1 MASPNSSFTEIITT
15 TLENRQGKTADNVS
29 KGNALLARLK
39 KKGAWKPA
47 TGRSIVQ
54 ELEYSEGNFQ
64 WFSGYETITITPPD
78 VFTAA
83 EYNWKQAAGSV
94 SISGLEKD
102 VQNTGKEALIDL
114 MEARIKNAERTMK
127 NNVTIA
133 CYSDGTGSSGKEI
146 GGLQLLVADD
156 PTASATVGGIN
167 QNTYSWWRNQTYDF
181 STEAAGGVA
190 SATTIQEGMNKLSLR
205 CSRGGDQT
213 DLILMDDD
221 YFGYFWASMQAIQRV
236 TDPDM
241 AKLGF
246 KTLMFGNAPV
256 VYEDSTGM
264 PDDHMYFLNTDYLN
278 MRYAPAQ
285 HFTPSSSVRP
295 ANQNAETVIILFAG
309 NLTCS
314 NRSLQGVGK
323 L

>member
-1 MASPNSSFTEIITT
+1 MASPNTSFTEIITT
-15 TLENRQGKTADNVS
+15 TLENRSGKTADNVS
-29 KGNALLARLK
+29 KGNAILAQLK

-47 TGRSIVQ
+47 TGRTIVQ

-64 WFSGYETITITPPD
+64 WYSGYETITITPPD

-102 VQNTGKEALIDL
+102 VQNTGKEALINL

-127 NNVTIA
+127 NQV
-133 CYSDGTGSSGKEI
+133 CDGMYSDGTGTGGKEI
-146 GGLQLLVADD
+146 GGLQLLIADD
-156 PTASATVGGIN
+156 PTASSSVGGIN

-181 STEAAGGVA
+181 STEATGGVA

-213 DLILMDDD
+213 DLIIMDDD
-221 YFGYFWASMQAIQRV
+221 YYGYFWASMQTIQRV

-246 KTLMFGNAPV
+246 KNLMFGNAPV
-256 VYEDSTGM
+256 VYEDNAGM
-264 PDDHMYFLNTDYLN
+264 PDDHMYFINTDYLHF
-278 MRYAPAQ
+278 RYAPDRL
-285 HFTPSSSVRP
+285 FKPSGSVRP
-295 ANQNAETVIILFAG
+295 ANQDAETVLVLFAG